1 MLAKRIIAVLTF
13 DNGVLTRTKNFIQDY
28 EYTKN
33 FINNSLFDG
42 IVLIDI
48 SKNKKNRKLFYKI
61 VENFAKNCFVPICVG
76 GMISSIEEVKIF
88 QKLGADKILINSV
101 LKTNEKIVRKIV
113 KIFGNQFVVIG
124 IDFKKNKSSYGCYY
138 NRGKKKINL
147 SLKKWIKKV
156 KSIEPGEVLLQS
168 IDRDGS
174 LKGYDL
180 KITKLV
186 KKELLCP
193 TLVCGGAGNWNHFVE
208 AFKLCDVDAVCTN
221 NIYHLTYQSI
231 LNAKKYC
238 HKNSINIRME

>member
-13 DNGVLTRTKNFIQDY
+13 DNGILTRTKNFIQDY
-28 EYTKN
+28 DYTKN

-48 SKNKKNRKLFYKI
+48 SKNKKNRKFFYKI

-76 GMISSIEEVKIF
+76 GMISTIEEVKIF

-101 LKTNEKIVRKIV
+101 LKTNEKIVKKIV

-124 IDFKKNKSSYGCYY
+124 IDIKKIKSNYSCYY
-138 NRGKKKINL
+138 SRGKKKINFP
-147 SLKKWIKKV
+147 LKKWIKKI

-168 IDRDGS
+168 VDRDGS
-174 LKGYDL
+174 LQGYDL